1 MSESTDRRFE
11 TRDRV
16 RGLLESGA
24 LNELRG
30 LLEGFHPSDV
40 AELLE
45 DLEQA
50 QRVVFLELLPA
61 EVAAD
66 VLAEVDEAEHPA
78 ELLALLDPDR
88 IGKIV
93 QDLADDDAAD
103 LIGEL
108 DPAEQARILAQ
119 VSQSEASDIERLLH
133 YAEDT
138 AGGIMTRE
146 IVAIS
151 ADLTTG
157 EAIEAVR
164 SQASEAGDFYTI
176 FVVDAHNFLSGVVS
190 LQSLVI
196 GDPGA
201 PVSELL
207 EEAPAVVHVD
217 MDQEDVSR
225 TLSKYNLAAIGVV
238 DSSGRLVGR
247 VTFDDVIDVL
257 EAETTEDIL
266 RFAAVSEEEELRG
279 STGDAIRSR
288 LPWLLTSLVT
298 AALAASVVVAFEATI
313 QQFIIL
319 AAAIPVIAGVGGN
332 AGTQALAVTIRRI
345 ALSNETLS
353 ERMQVVSKE
362 LAVGMVNGLVVGVVA
377 ALLGFLLPEVP
388 GFRFGLVVLFAMWGS
403 LLIASFLGAFIPIM
417 LESMDV
423 DPAVASSPF
432 VTTLTDVIGLLLLLG
447 LASVMLV

>member
-1 MSESTDRRFE
+1 MSESADRLFE
-11 TRDRV
+11 TENRV
-16 RGLLESGA
+16 RRLLESGA
-24 LNELRG
+24 LDELSE
-30 LLEGFHPSDV
+30 LLEGLHPSDV

-45 DLEQA
+45 DLDEEQCVA
-50 QRVVFLELLPA
+50 FLELLPA

-66 VLAEVDEAEHPA
+66 VLPEVDEAEHAA
-78 ELLALLDPDR
+78 ELLAKLDPER
-88 IGKIV
+88 IGEIV
-93 QDLADDDAAD
+93 EDMADDDAAD

-119 VSQSEASDIERLLH
+119 LSESEASDIERLLH

-151 ADLTTG
+151 ADLTTR
-157 EAIEAVR
+157 EAIDAVR
-164 SQASEAGDFYTI
+164 RQASEADDFYTI
-176 FVVDAHNFLSGVVS
+176 FLVDARGHLNGVVS
-190 LQSLVI
+190 LQNLVI
-196 GDPGA
+196 GDPGG
-201 PVSELL
+201 PVSDLL

-217 MDQEDVSR
+217 MDQEEVGR
-225 TLSKYNLAAIGVV
+225 TLSKYNLASIGVV

-279 STGDAIRSR
+279 STADAIRSR

-313 QQFIIL
+313 QQFVIL

-353 ERMQVVSKE
+353 ERLQVVSKE
-362 LAVGMVNGLVVGVVA
+362 VAVGMVNGLVVGVVA
-377 ALLGFLLPEVP
+377 ALLGFLLPQVS
-388 GFRFGLVVLFAMWGS
+388 GFQFGLVVLFAMWGS
-403 LLIASFLGAFIPIM
+403 LIIASFLGAFIPIM

-432 VTTLTDVIGLLLLLG
+432 VTTITDVIGLLLLLG
-447 LASVMLV
+447 LASVMMG

>member
-1 MSESTDRRFE
+1 MSESADRLFE
-11 TRDRV
+11 TGNRV
-16 RGLLESGA
+16 RRLLESGA
-24 LNELRG
+24 LDELSE
-30 LLEGFHPSDV
+30 LLEGLHPSDV

-45 DLEQA
+45 DLDEEQCVA
-50 QRVVFLELLPA
+50 FLELLPA

-66 VLAEVDEAEHPA
+66 VLPEVDEAEHAA
-78 ELLALLDPDR
+78 ELLAKLDPER
-88 IGKIV
+88 IGEIV
-93 QDLADDDAAD
+93 EDMADDDAAD

-119 VSQSEASDIERLLH
+119 LSESEASDIERLLH

-151 ADLTTG
+151 ADLTTH
-157 EAIEAVR
+157 EAIDAVR
-164 SQASEAGDFYTI
+164 RQASEADDFYTI
-176 FVVDAHNFLSGVVS
+176 FLVDERGHLNGVVS
-190 LQSLVI
+190 LQNLVI

-201 PVSELL
+201 PVSDLL

-217 MDQEDVSR
+217 MDQEEVGR
-225 TLSKYNLAAIGVV
+225 TLSKYNLASIGVV

-279 STGDAIRSR
+279 STADAIRSR

-313 QQFIIL
+313 QQFVIL

-353 ERMQVVSKE
+353 ERLQVVSKE
-362 LAVGMVNGLVVGVVA
+362 VAVGMVNGLVVGVVA
-377 ALLGFLLPEVP
+377 ALLGFLLPQVS
-388 GFRFGLVVLFAMWGS
+388 GFQFGLVVLFAMWGS
-403 LLIASFLGAFIPIM
+403 LIIASFLGAFIPIM
-417 LESMDV
+417 LESIDV

-432 VTTLTDVIGLLLLLG
+432 VTTITDVIGLLLLLG
-447 LASVMLV
+447 LASVMMG